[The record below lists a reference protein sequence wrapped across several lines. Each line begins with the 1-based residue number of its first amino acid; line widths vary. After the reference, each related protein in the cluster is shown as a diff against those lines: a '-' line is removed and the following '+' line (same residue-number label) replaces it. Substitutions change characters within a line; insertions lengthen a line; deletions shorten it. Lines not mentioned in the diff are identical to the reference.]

1 MNGGKVCR
9 MHGGSAPQVKAAA
22 ARNLVEQKA
31 AATVTKIGPHV
42 AVTDPLA
49 ALGELAGEV
58 LAVKTFL
65 RGLVDSIQGSMRT
78 TDDKNAEQMRAEM
91 TAYSASLRDSV
102 QTLATI
108 AKLNIDERLA
118 RIEEAKKAM
127 IIDALRRAWAEMGIS
142 GEAQTRGMATFSRHL
157 RVVGSEHEKRTP

>member
-22 ARNLVEQKA
+22 ARNLVETEVK
-31 AATVTKIGPHV
+31 ATVLRIGSHAPI
-42 AVTDPLA
+42 TDPLG
-49 ALGELAGEV
+49 ALGEVAGEV
-58 LAVKTFL
+58 LAVKNYL
-65 RGLVDSIQGSMRT
+65 RKMVDSIEGSMRT

-91 TAYSASLRDSV
+91 TAYSASLRDAV
-102 QTLATI
+102 QTLAII

-127 IIDALRRAWAEMGIS
+127 IIEALRRAWAEMGIG

-157 RVVGSEHEKRTP
+157 RVVGSEEGKRAA